1 MNNTTPAVLAAMEIV
16 EALAAAPEGLSQAVL
31 ASSIGLSTS
40 TTYRILRSLAARG
53 WVYKGSRGIYRLG
66 SGLLAVACAVETEH
80 EALLRSRETLERLA
94 SEHGIA
100 CKLSIRRGMQQ
111 VIYAR
116 AEPESPFHTT
126 GQEGRAFPLVEG
138 SSGVALLCDF
148 QDADAAALF
157 AAAPS
162 AQTNLAFLLDGLKRV
177 RDEGWCFRKRIANW
191 PISAMSAPVRDE
203 AGKVFAS
210 LSFIVPEDRFDDP
223 GLAELLLASAR
234 ECGGNPSGTTT
245 DKTPASPS

>member
-16 EALAAAPEGLSQAVL
+16 EALAAAPEGLSQAAL

-40 TTYRILRSLAARG
+40 TAYRILRSLAARG
-53 WVYKGSRGIYRLG
+53 WVYKSTRGVYRLG

-94 SEHGIA
+94 SENGIA

-138 SSGVALLCDF
+138 DEPEPLQRGHGVLVMDEQAQEVDVLVRVVLLG
-148 QDADAAALF
+148 
-157 AAAPS
+157 
-162 AQTNLAFLLDGLKRV
+162 LDG
-177 RDEGWCFRKRIANW
+177 EGNRLRH
-191 PISAMSAPVRDE
+191 
-203 AGKVFAS
+203 
-210 LSFIVPEDRFDDP
+210 
-223 GLAELLLASAR
+223 ASAVTGR
-234 ECGGNPSGTTT
+234 SKGKDVHAHIVGQEEAKANLFRPYAIGFRMF
-245 DKTPASPS
+245 PA